1 MPKFG
6 LSQESS
12 WWRRDLN
19 NDYYGNTF
27 IQGSG
32 HLLPTMCLTSWWQ
45 AAHIISLSPCDLS
58 KGGLLPQYP
67 GRAGPTLPSP
77 QPTPSTVE

>member
-1 MPKFG
+1 MPKLG

-19 NDYYGNTF
+19 NDYYGNTL

-45 AAHIISLSPCDLS
+45 AAHMHHLTESS
-58 KGGLLPQYP
+58 
-67 GRAGPTLPSP
+67 
-77 QPTPSTVE
+77 